1 MSATITRRTA
11 LKGTA
16 MALAGLPMVGSVS
29 ARSDTLA
36 KELNTVRAATRKY
49 KDVALAQSEG
59 YAIGSPY
66 VPGMGFH
73 FVNPVLVAPDED
85 AEGDLTAPAIL
96 VYVPTGNYRPGP
108 GEVHDPDRDGDL
120 RLAAVEFAHEGEL
133 GAAADYFSDEEASR
147 TVKESEEDGWEPIP
161 GSSFTAV
168 HVWVHRGNPA
178 GVFHPTNP
186 TVA

>member
-1 MSATITRRTA
+1 M
-11 LKGTA
+11 
-16 MALAGLPMVGSVS
+16 MGSVS
-29 ARSDTLA
+29 ARSDTLS

-49 KDVALAQSEG
+49 KDIAVAQSEG

-73 FVNPVLVAPDED
+73 FVNGSRVAPDET
-85 AEGDLTAPAIL
+85 AEGDLTQPAIL

-108 GEVHDPDRDGDL
+108 GELHDSDRDGDL
-120 RLAAVEFAHEGEL
+120 RLAAVEFAHAGTDN
-133 GAAADYFSDEEASR
+133 ASADYFSDEEASR
-147 TVKESEEDGWEPIP
+147 TLKISEEEGWEPIP
-161 GSSFTAV
+161 ESPFTAL
-168 HVWVHRGNPA
+168 HAWVHRGSPA